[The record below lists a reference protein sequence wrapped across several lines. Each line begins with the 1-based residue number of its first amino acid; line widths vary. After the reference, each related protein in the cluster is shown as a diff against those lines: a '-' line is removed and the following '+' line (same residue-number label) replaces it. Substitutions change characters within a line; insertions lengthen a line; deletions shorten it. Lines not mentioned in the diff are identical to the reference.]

1 MAPMPKPENPI
12 QMAVIGAP
20 HGVAGEVRVKTFTGD
35 PEAIGDYG
43 PLYAPDGR
51 ALEISGA
58 RAAKNVVIVRFHG
71 VTTREQ
77 AAALAGT
84 PLFVDRSAL
93 PEDLDEDEFYHAD
106 LIGLAVRDETEAPVG
121 RIAAVHDFGGGDIL
135 EVRLDD
141 GRSVMIPFTG
151 AAVPLVDVAAGFVR
165 IDRVAAGLAGVGEEG
180 AAPGAGFD
188 PKSRPRGPRSAGG
201 NR

>member
-1 MAPMPKPENPI
+1 MPKPENPI

-51 ALEISGA
+51 AFEISAA
-58 RAAKNVVIVRFHG
+58 RSANTVVIVRFHG

-77 AAALAGT
+77 AAALTGT

-106 LIGLAVRDETEAPVG
+106 LIGLAVRDESEASLG
-121 RIAAVHDFGGGDIL
+121 RIVAVHDFGGGDIL
-135 EVRLDD
+135 EVRLEE
-141 GRSVMIPFTG
+141 GGSVMVPFTS

-165 IDRVAAGLAGVGEEG
+165 VDRMAAGLAGAEEESAVSG
-180 AAPGAGFD
+180 ADFD